1 MAQQLRSKASEAT
14 KHGAVRVNGNLDGAW
29 PCATGALV
37 AIAIIAPTTMTASPI
52 NRMLPGV

>member
-1 MAQQLRSKASEAT
+1 
-14 KHGAVRVNGNLDGAW
+14 VRVNGNLDGVWA
-29 PCATGALV
+29 CATGALV